1 MAKNP
6 PVNAADGRD
15 TVRSLCWEDHL
26 EEEEAHKRVSQAREM
41 AHSVPGCC
49 VGATS
54 PHTREWPSR
63 ETVGKTE

>member
-1 MAKNP
+1 MK
-6 PVNAADGRD
+6 VRYTVQSSGDRD
-15 TVRSLCWEDHL
+15 LTHL

-54 PHTREWPSR
+54 PHTREWPSC